1 MKGLLQK
8 LDRWLRLPDH
18 EQGNRWCNEDT
29 LPVPPE
35 RQVWGPLQFIELWFV
50 IFTNLSNYQTGS
62 SLMASGLLYWQAI
75 LVIIIGNIL
84 GASFAVLN
92 SVSGAASHIGFP
104 IASRSVWGMW
114 GSYFPILNRILLSL
128 VWYGVQAVL
137 GGKMLYVCLRSIW
150 PHIEH
155 GIPNHLPASIGLTSA
170 QFVCYFLFNI
180 LALVFIWIRPHKI
193 RVWFHYTAVIISL
206 SLFVLLGWAVGTSK
220 GWGEVITAKS
230 TISHSELGWTMS
242 AGVMSVIG
250 SISAGILNQNDF
262 TRFAKKP
269 SHVTWSQAGSF
280 FLASNITSII
290 GVIVTAATQKE
301 YGHGKALW
309 DPTQLFMAIQDQH
322 GSRGRAAAFFLGLVF
337 IISQLGI
344 NVVGNVLAGGLDV
357 AAVLPKYINLRRGAY
372 TIAVLSVLPNPW
384 QQLASGSTF
393 LAVLS
398 AYAVFLGPMIGLLCV
413 HYYIIQKRTFHFPD
427 LYTGNKKSIYWYT
440 WGVNWRTV
448 IVWIIAIIPSF
459 PGFVN
464 DANHALPVPI
474 GLTRVYSLSFVL
486 GFLIAVVLAL
496 LLHWIFP
503 ENFPERTE
511 LERQQD
517 LYGTDIYFDYERQLG
532 HSRGPS
538 NDESEKKDNARTA
551 VTRVDE

>member
-1 MKGLLQK
+1 MMI
-8 LDRWLRLPDH
+8 DRWLRLPDH

-92 SVSGAASHIGFP
+92 SVSGAALHIGFP
-104 IASRSVWGMW
+104 IASRSVWGLW

-137 GGKMLYVCLRSIW
+137 GGKMLYHMAAYRGRHTESLASRPWLDQRTICMLLLVQHPHACL
-150 PHIEH
+150 
-155 GIPNHLPASIGLTSA
+155 
-170 QFVCYFLFNI
+170 
-180 LALVFIWIRPHKI
+180 IWIRPHKI
-193 RVWFHYTAVIISL
+193 RVWFHYTAVIISI
-206 SLFVLLGWAVGTSK
+206 SLFVLLGWAVATSK

-230 TISHSELGWTMS
+230 TISRAELGWTMS

-250 SISAGILNQNDF
+250 SISAGILNQSDF

-280 FLASNITSII
+280 FVASNITSII
-290 GVIVTAATQKE
+290 GVIVTAATQEE

-448 IVWIIAIIPSF
+448 LVWLIAIVPSF

-464 DANHALPVPI
+464 DANPALPVPI
-474 GLTRVYSLSFVL
+474 GLTHVYSLSFVL

-511 LERQQD
+511 LEQEQD
-517 LYGTDIYFDYERQLG
+517 LYGTDISFDYERQLG
-532 HSRGPS
+532 HSREPS
-538 NDESEKKDNARTA
+538 NDDPEKKDNTRTA
-551 VTRVDE
+551 VTKVDE